1 MNSVAMFLDYQIRK
15 SLIFKSS
22 VIYNKPLPEN
32 LIMGSSRSLTGIDS
46 KLLSEITFKTW
57 YNLSID
63 DTPIETHLL
72 MYKWLVAMNKTPKN
86 LILQYDRSGSNK
98 VLEKQIH
105 EKDYQFM
112 PFYLQSNNV
121 IPDHIAEKTD
131 VAQSFLYALPFYK
144 YTTYNTELVFS
155 AIQAALSSTKHH
167 RFDGNG
173 DYSYP
178 IDFPQSKSSCEE
190 KKHISLDF
198 GYPAFTEFVAL
209 CKENSTNLF
218 VYVAPYK
225 CLKVGG
231 VASQKNENF
240 QFLNLSGVL
249 SENSYFL
256 DEQHINDDGKSVI
269 THQLA
274 DILLKNQ
281 FFVAENKKGGI

>member
-1 MNSVAMFLDYQIRK
+1 MNALALFLDYQIRK

-22 VIYNKPLPEN
+22 VIYNKSLPEN

-46 KLLSEITFKTW
+46 KLLSEITSKTW

-86 LILQYDRSGSNK
+86 LILQYDKSGNSK

-131 VAQSFLYALPFYK
+131 VIHSFLYALPFYK
-144 YTTYNTELVFS
+144 YTTFNTELVFS
-155 AIQAALSSTKHH
+155 AIQASLNNTKHH

-178 IDFPQSKSSCEE
+178 IDFPQSKSNCDGI
-190 KKHISLDF
+190 KIISLDF
-198 GYPAFTEFVAL
+198 EHPSFMEFVAL

-218 VYVAPYK
+218 VYVAPFK
-225 CLKVGG
+225 CLKVGD
-231 VASQKNENF
+231 ASEKNENF
-240 QFLNLSGVL
+240 QFLNLSGVMPR
-249 SENSYFL
+249 NSYFL
-256 DEQHINDDGKSVI
+256 DEQHINNDGKSVI
-269 THQLA
+269 THQIG
-274 DILLKNQ
+274 DVILKNQ
-281 FFVAENKKGGI
+281 YFVREIKKQGI